1 MRALAPG
8 GNLSLP
14 LTSVYEASSKRMS
27 WRAERQT
34 PVAGAEKLRIR
45 RYTCQQKG
53 YSGAEWSHPLF
64 FDSRNKRWLDFA
76 RHDRLSLFRDLP
88 IGEPA
93 GCPRFR
99 AALFGV
105 PGEPCSLG

>member
-1 MRALAPG
+1 M
-8 GNLSLP
+8 
-14 LTSVYEASSKRMS
+14 
-27 WRAERQT
+27 
-34 PVAGAEKLRIR
+34 AGAEKLRIR

-93 GCPRFR
+93 GCPTSRPAFI
-99 AALFGV
+99 GV
-105 PGEPCSLG
+105 PNEARLVGVIGTDVG